1 MLSASQV
8 LGFAVTCL
16 IVIAIPGPS
25 VLFVIGRALAYGRR
39 TALASVAGN
48 VAGVQVV
55 AMSVALGVGTLVQRS
70 DTVFGVVKFGGAAYL
85 VWLGV
90 KAIRHRRSLESAI
103 VVAAAPRGGWRA
115 AAEGFTVG
123 VANPKA
129 YVLFAAVLPQFANSS
144 AGHVPV
150 QLLLLSLVSLPI
162 GLISDGGWGLRGQRR
177 ARTGSPARP
186 RRLDLVGGLG
196 ELHHDRPGR
205 HPGPHRPPGPDRDRC
220 QTVPYRCGY
229 RLWEG

>member
-90 KAIRHRRSLESAI
+90 KAIRHRSSLESAI
-103 VVAAAPRGGWRA
+103 VVAAAPLGGWRA

-129 YVLFAAVLPQFANSS
+129 YVLFAAVLPQFANPS

-162 GLISDGGWGLRGQRR
+162 ALISDGSWGLAASGAR
-177 ARTGSPARP
+177 AWFARSP
-186 RRLDLVGGLG
+186 RRLELVGGLG
-196 ELHHDRPGR
+196 GLTMIGLGVTLALTGR
-205 HPGPHRPPGPDRDRC
+205 RD
-220 QTVPYRCGY
+220 
-229 RLWEG
+229 

>member
-1 MLSASQV
+1 VLSAGQV

-25 VLFVIGRALAYGRR
+25 VLFVIGRALAHGRR

-55 AMSVALGVGTLVQRS
+55 AISVALGVGTLVQRS
-70 DTVFGVVKFGGAAYL
+70 DLVFTVVKLGGAGYL

-90 KAIRHRRSLESAI
+90 KAIRHRRSLADAM
-103 VVAAAPRGGWRA
+103 VVATEPRSGWKA

-129 YVLFAAVLPQFANSS
+129 YVLFAAVLPQFADQA
-144 AGHVPV
+144 AGHVPL

-162 GLISDGGWGLRGQRR
+162 GLVSDGTWGLAASGVR
-177 ARTGSPARP
+177 AWFARSP
-186 RRLDLVGGLG
+186 RRLELVGGLG
-196 ELHHDRPGR
+196 GLAIIGVGVTLAVTGR
-205 HPGPHRPPGPDRDRC
+205 RD
-220 QTVPYRCGY
+220 
-229 RLWEG
+229 

>member
-1 MLSASQV
+1 VLSTGQV

-103 VVAAAPRGGWRA
+103 VVAAAPLGGWRA

-129 YVLFAAVLPQFANSS
+129 YVLFAAVLPQFANPS

-162 GLISDGGWGLRGQRR
+162 GLISDGSWGLAASGVR
-177 ARTGSPARP
+177 AWFARSP
-186 RRLDLVGGLG
+186 RRLELVGGLG
-196 ELHHDRPGR
+196 GLTMIGLGVTLALTGR
-205 HPGPHRPPGPDRDRC
+205 RD
-220 QTVPYRCGY
+220 
-229 RLWEG
+229 

>member
-1 MLSASQV
+1 VAAQASLGSVLSTSQV

-70 DTVFGVVKFGGAAYL
+70 DTVFLVVKFGGAAYL
-85 VWLGV
+85 VWLGI

-162 GLISDGGWGLRGQRR
+162 GLISDGSWGLAASGVR
-177 ARTGSPARP
+177 AWFARSP
-186 RRLDLVGGLG
+186 RRLELVGGLG
-196 ELHHDRPGR
+196 GLTMIGLGVTLALTGR
-205 HPGPHRPPGPDRDRC
+205 RD
-220 QTVPYRCGY
+220 
-229 RLWEG
+229 

>member
-90 KAIRHRRSLESAI
+90 KAIRHRSSLESAI
-103 VVAAAPRGGWRA
+103 VVAAAPLGGWRA

-162 GLISDGGWGLRGQRR
+162 GLISDGSWGLAASGAR
-177 ARTGSPARP
+177 AWFARSP
-186 RRLDLVGGLG
+186 RRLELVGGLG
-196 ELHHDRPGR
+196 GLTMIGLGVTLALTGR
-205 HPGPHRPPGPDRDRC
+205 RD
-220 QTVPYRCGY
+220 
-229 RLWEG
+229 

>member
-1 MLSASQV
+1 MLATNQV

-70 DTVFGVVKFGGAAYL
+70 DTVFLVVKFGGAAYL
-85 VWLGV
+85 VWLGI

-144 AGHVPV
+144 AGHVPL

-162 GLISDGGWGLRGQRR
+162 GLISDGSWGLAASGVR
-177 ARTGSPARP
+177 A
-186 RRLDLVGGLG
+186 
-196 ELHHDRPGR
+196 
-205 HPGPHRPPGPDRDRC
+205 
-220 QTVPYRCGY
+220 
-229 RLWEG
+229 

>member
-1 MLSASQV
+1 VLSTSQV

-103 VVAAAPRGGWRA
+103 VVAAAPLGGWRA

-162 GLISDGGWGLRGQRR
+162 GLISDGSWGLAASGAR
-177 ARTGSPARP
+177 AWFARSP
-186 RRLDLVGGLG
+186 RRLELVGGLG
-196 ELHHDRPGR
+196 GLTMIGLGVTLALTGR
-205 HPGPHRPPGPDRDRC
+205 RD
-220 QTVPYRCGY
+220 
-229 RLWEG
+229 